1 MALAAE
7 KGAKTLAEP
16 AVHFDV
22 KANTMMVWWDQLLEG
37 AAGFF
42 GNGKPAAPPP
52 VDVKERRA
60 RIEVL
65 TLRNESLAGALTKAG
80 LLNAKG

>member
-7 KGAKTLAEP
+7 KCAKTLAEP
-16 AVHFDV
+16 A
-22 KANTMMVWWDQLLEG
+22 A
-37 AAGFF
+37 
-42 GNGKPAAPPP
+42 PP
-52 VDVKERRA
+52 VDVKQRRA

-65 TLRNESLAGALTKAG
+65 TLRNESLAGALSKAG

>member
-1 MALAAE
+1 LALAAE
-7 KGAKTLAEP
+7 KGAKALAEP
-16 AVHFDV
+16 A
-22 KANTMMVWWDQLLEG
+22 
-37 AAGFF
+37 
-42 GNGKPAAPPP
+42 APS
-52 VDVKERRA
+52 VDVKQRRA